1 MRFIA
6 GERRGHRGHRP
17 THTPIAYAHATLH
30 PEARVDVP
38 WRADFN
44 ALVYVLAGSG
54 HAGPESAPIRE
65 GQLAV
70 LGAGDH
76 VAVSADRQPAGPSP
90 TMEILLLG
98 GRPIRE
104 PIAHYGPFV
113 MNTREEI
120 LQAIADYQAGRMGQ
134 IPPVHGLT
142 ASSTP

>member
-1 MRFIA
+1 
-6 GERRGHRGHRP
+6 
-17 THTPIAYAHATLH
+17 HATLH
-30 PEARVDVP
+30 PEARLEVP

-44 ALVYVLAGSG
+44 ALVYVLGGSG
-54 HAGPESAPIRE
+54 RVGPEQAPIQD

-76 VAVSADRQPAGPSP
+76 VTITADRKPAGPSP
-90 TMEILLLG
+90 TLEILLLG
-98 GRPIRE
+98 GQPIGE

-120 LQAIADYQAGRMGQ
+120 LQAVADYQAGRMGT

-142 ASSTP
+142 AGSTP